1 MGRGL
6 AGTMYAVP
14 QSTTLVLRDPH
25 CRMEGKGQGLRKA
38 PPPVLKQKFL
48 CSRIGASDIF
58 ISSVLCRNDYMS
70 STQAGFG
77 YTLPVGEIVS
87 LI

>member
-25 CRMEGKGQGLRKA
+25 CRMEGKGRGLRKA

-48 CSRIGASDIF
+48 CSRIGASDIV
-58 ISSVLCRNDYMS
+58 ISSALCRNYMS
-70 STQAGFG
+70 STQAGLG
-77 YTLPVGEIVS
+77 YTLPVGGRVS